1 MNKLQHSKML
11 MRIWWSF
18 WGGNY
23 STFYKINIT
32 LMQKLYKYYSV
43 NNFSIASLTNGYC
56 WFSDSNSFNDP
67 FDTKIIQCDLL
78 QEVNFSKEKILCL
91 SAINDNLLMWSH
103 YTNSHRGFCIEFS
116 DYSDLELKKLKS
128 SGLYPNEDNN
138 KLSIIRN
145 AKAVE
150 YKTFE
155 EIDDYIIDIPT
166 CNEDFLKLY
175 SSLNEN
181 KKLELVKK
189 IQKASFIKHKDWS
202 YEEEYRLINTKR
214 NLIRFPGKITG
225 VYFGMNM
232 SSIDKR
238 MIGIILDP
246 NFSNGIKFYQMYR
259 PLNFYSLK
267 YRQFD
272 IKGDLPGFGDALKLE

>member
-1 MNKLQHSKML
+1 M
-11 MRIWWSF
+11 SF
-18 WGGNY
+18 
-23 STFYKINIT
+23 
-32 LMQKLYKYYSV
+32 
-43 NNFSIASLTNGYC
+43 
-56 WFSDSNSFNDP
+56 
-67 FDTKIIQCDLL
+67 
-78 QEVNFSKEKILCL
+78 CL
-91 SAINDNLLMWSH
+91 SPINAAI
-103 YTNSHRGFCIEFS
+103 
-116 DYSDLELKKLKS
+116 
-128 SGLYPNEDNN
+128 
-138 KLSIIRN
+138 
-145 AKAVE
+145 KAVSNPTN
-150 YKTFE
+150 K
-155 EIDDYIIDIPT
+155 IP
-166 CNEDFLKLY
+166 FKVVGA
-175 SSLNEN
+175 NEN